1 MRKRSLDVKNKVWDS
16 HNRRGL
22 KYEIWLFLEAR
33 NWVTD
38 GYWLQT
44 FHWLLKGGR
53 TTTSTSM
60 WTMPC
65 TTPYLTLPSIFTSSG
80 GYHLQNSKWFDRQ
93 HLVYR
98 RVGLDPQTTL
108 TPRGFMVT
116 NSCSFTAPAAYPD
129 VYMAGLAVEGLG
141 NSSVRSVASVLRAF
155 GCIEPFQVSSW
166 IFPPHRPLQVLSLR
180 PCARPWQGR
189 PYLGQVGRFDDH
201 NWQFDARL
209 CRSWIREAN
218 TNTWTMEGRSATL
231 DAWVKQCWLHLYQ
244 LLLHFTCWWQLP
256 PMYTL
261 AKKNQIQNW
270 PKYSVIP
277 TTFFCALP
285 FGREVYFNH

>member
-1 MRKRSLDVKNKVWDS
+1 
-16 HNRRGL
+16 
-22 KYEIWLFLEAR
+22 
-33 NWVTD
+33 
-38 GYWLQT
+38 
-44 FHWLLKGGR
+44 
-53 TTTSTSM
+53 M
-60 WTMPC
+60 WTMPF

-80 GYHLQNSKWFDRQ
+80 GYHLKKKWHDRQ

-98 RVGLDPQTTL
+98 RVGLNPQSTL

-116 NSCSFTAPAAYPD
+116 NSCSFTAPAGYPD

-141 NSSVRSVASVLRAF
+141 NSSVRSVVSILRAF

-166 IFPPHRPLQVLSLR
+166 TFPPHRSLQVFSLR

-201 NWQFDARL
+201 NWQLDARL

-231 DAWVKQCWLHLYQ
+231 DAWVKQRQCR
-244 LLLHFTCWWQLP
+244 LHFINFYCISHVGDSCLQCTPQQKIK
-256 PMYTL
+256 YKTG
-261 AKKNQIQNW
+261 QN
-270 PKYSVIP
+270 I
-277 TTFFCALP
+277 L
-285 FGREVYFNH
+285 